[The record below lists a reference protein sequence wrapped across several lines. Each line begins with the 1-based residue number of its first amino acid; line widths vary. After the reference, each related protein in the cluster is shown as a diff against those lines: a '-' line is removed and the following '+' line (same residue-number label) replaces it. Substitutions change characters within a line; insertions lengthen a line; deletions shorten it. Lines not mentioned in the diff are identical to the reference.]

1 MRLLLDTHVLLWM
14 LGGQRLSRE
23 ARAAIADPSNDVLL
37 SAASVWEISIKA
49 DLGRLALPK
58 SWLQEVERQSI
69 QSLPVTAQHALAV
82 AILPPLHRDPFD
94 RMLVAQA
101 RHEGLLL
108 VTRDAQMRQ
117 YEVDVLVA

>member
-1 MRLLLDTHVLLWM
+1 MLDTHVLLWM